1 MTDHLSDI
9 DAFASMRKS
18 PLSEGLNDD
27 QLQALA
33 AITFCRRL
41 GDQEVLI
48 EEGKIDNRLHIIT
61 EGALAVTRDI
71 GQGDFTTIH
80 VLRTG
85 DMAGELGFVTGRP
98 HSATLRSLGR
108 TQVCSF
114 DRERFESLLEQEPW
128 MVYQVMCNIVRVT
141 HDILRRMNA
150 QYVELT
156 KYITRSHAIY

>member
-1 MTDHLSDI
+1 MTDRLSDI
-9 DAFASMRKS
+9 DAFACMRQS

-27 QLQALA
+27 QLQALTT
-33 AITFCRRL
+33 ITFCRRL
-41 GDQEVLI
+41 ADHEVLI
-48 EEGKIDNRLHIIT
+48 EEGKIDNSLHIIT
-61 EGALAVTRDI
+61 EGALAVTRDM
-71 GQGDFTTIH
+71 GKGDFTTIH

-85 DMAGELGFVTGRP
+85 DMAGELGFVSGRP

-114 DRERFESLLEQEPW
+114 DRERFETLLAQEPW
-128 MVYQVMCNIVRVT
+128 MVYQVMRNIVRVT

-156 KYITRSHAIY
+156 KYVTRTHGIY